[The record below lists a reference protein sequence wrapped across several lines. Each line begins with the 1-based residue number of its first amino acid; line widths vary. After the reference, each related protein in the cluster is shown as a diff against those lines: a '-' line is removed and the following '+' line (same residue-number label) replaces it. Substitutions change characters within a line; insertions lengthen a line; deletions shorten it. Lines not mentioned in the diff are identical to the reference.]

1 MQTVLIT
8 GAEGFVGSHL
18 VPHLRQ
24 NGREVVAGVRNRA
37 RKLIYERQGV
47 HALVCDVTDAINVAR
62 VVASVRPDGVVHLA
76 GMARPADAAD
86 DPLLAYQS
94 IVTAW
99 ANVLDA
105 VRRTV
110 PRARVLLVSAA
121 DVYGPAGDGPVRET
135 TPPRPATTF
144 GSFKHAAE
152 TVAATF
158 FRDYHLNLTVAR
170 PFAYTGAGQPAG
182 FCFGA
187 AARQLAEGEPNGGP
201 PELWL
206 PDLDGRRDVLHV
218 QDVVTAYQRLLED
231 GRPNEVYNVCS
242 GRAVATRE
250 LVMSMA
256 TECGRSVELREL
268 PAQVAKAR
276 WASVIGDNTKL
287 REELGWTPQRTAAQA
302 VRELLA
308 GMRVRAESTA

>member
-18 VPHLRQ
+18 LPHLRQ
-24 NGREVVAGVRNRA
+24 KGYEVVAGVRNRA
-37 RKLIYERQGV
+37 RKLIHERQGI

-62 VVASVRPDGVVHLA
+62 VVASVRPDGLVHLA

-121 DVYGPAGDGPVRET
+121 DVYGPAGEEPVRET
-135 TPPRPATTF
+135 TPPRPTTMF
-144 GSFKHAAE
+144 GSLKQAAE
-152 TVAATF
+152 AIAATF
-158 FRDYHLNLTVAR
+158 YRDYHLNLTVAR

-182 FCFGA
+182 FYFGA
-187 AARQLAEGEPNGGP
+187 VARQLAEGEPNGGT

-206 PDLDGRRDVLHV
+206 PDLDGGRDVLHV

-231 GRPNEVYNVCS
+231 GRPNETYNVCS
-242 GRAVATRE
+242 GQAVACRE

-256 TECGRSVELREL
+256 AGCGRSVELREL
-268 PAQVAKAR
+268 PAQTTKVRSAGL
-276 WASVIGDNTKL
+276 VGDNTKL
-287 REELGWTPQRTAAQA
+287 REELGWTPERTAAQA
-302 VRELLA
+302 VRELMA